1 MIWLRASRTKLFRR
15 FKGHSFFFDSTRR
28 IDRCCQSVPALV
40 FVRYTTEKGI
50 AEEFLFCKPLQT
62 TTKAQDVMGLINDFF
77 EGSNIS
83 WESLVGV
90 CTDGAP
96 ARLGSRS
103 VFVTLVKQKN
113 PAVESTHCLIHKE
126 VLASRT
132 LPKNFKQH
140 LETVINDVNFTK
152 GSALSTRLF
161 RRLCEGMGADHES
174 LLFHT
179 QVRWLSKGNMLQRVL
194 ELFDEVVAF
203 LRAQENVV
211 LLEALEDEFFRVRLS
226 YLSDIFS
233 ALNELNRKLQGKGTN
248 ILFQSD
254 KIRAFVAKL
263 ELWKKRAGS
272 GSFSSFLALNEC
284 VEDMEDGLPDPIA
297 EDIKQHLEG
306 LEEEFKYY
314 FPGIKNESNE
324 NKLIRDPFQRNV
336 DVPDAWQEEFLDLK
350 NDSPAKDAFQNMELE
365 EFWTQVRGT
374 YPLLATNA
382 LRILVQ
388 FSSTYLCETGFSALV
403 HLKTKAR
410 NKLEVE
416 ADLRCALS
424 ITPPD
429 IEGLVIGKQC
439 QKSH

>member
-1 MIWLRASRTKLFRR
+1 MPIPTMQTSITSLSPMRSGGIDVNNTLGEVTLLLKVVITRRRIYQDSNTTEERQWEVKKEIGLAEKLGRETPLRKDRHFGALTSLVTAAATLVTDPQLWWPDTVHR
-15 FKGHSFFFDSTRR
+15 FKISQRDYGNTLKSLEGSWD
-28 IDRCCQSVPALV
+28 
-40 FVRYTTEKGI
+40 
-50 AEEFLFCKPLQT
+50 EEGLEPLPHTT

-77 EGSNIS
+77 EDSNFS

-90 CTDGAP
+90 CTDGAL
-96 ARLGSRS
+96 AMLGSRS
-103 VFVTLVKQKN
+103 WFVMLVKQKN

-140 LETVINDVNFTK
+140 LETVINVVNFIK
-152 GSALSTRLF
+152 GSALNTRLF
-161 RRLCEGMGADHES
+161 RRLCEGMEADHES

-179 QVRWLSKGNMLQRVL
+179 QVRWLSKRNMLQRVL

-211 LLEALEDEFFRVRLS
+211 LLEALEGEFFRVRLS

-284 VEDMEDGLPDPIA
+284 VEDMEDGLLDPIA

-306 LEEEFKYY
+306 LEEEFNYY

-336 DVPDAWQEEFLDLK
+336 DDVPDAWQEEFLDLK
-350 NDSPAKDAFQNMELE
+350 NDSAAKDAF
-365 EFWTQVRGT
+365 
-374 YPLLATNA
+374 
-382 LRILVQ
+382 
-388 FSSTYLCETGFSALV
+388 
-403 HLKTKAR
+403 
-410 NKLEVE
+410 
-416 ADLRCALS
+416 
-424 ITPPD
+424 
-429 IEGLVIGKQC
+429 
-439 QKSH
+439 

>member
-1 MIWLRASRTKLFRR
+1 M
-15 FKGHSFFFDSTRR
+15 
-28 IDRCCQSVPALV
+28 
-40 FVRYTTEKGI
+40 
-50 AEEFLFCKPLQT
+50 
-62 TTKAQDVMGLINDFF
+62 
-77 EGSNIS
+77 
-83 WESLVGV
+83 
-90 CTDGAP
+90 
-96 ARLGSRS
+96 LGSRS

-152 GSALSTRLF
+152 SSALSTRLF

-254 KIRAFVAKL
+254 KIRSFVAKL

-272 GSFSSFLALNEC
+272 GSFS
-284 VEDMEDGLPDPIA
+284 
-297 EDIKQHLEG
+297 
-306 LEEEFKYY
+306 
-314 FPGIKNESNE
+314 
-324 NKLIRDPFQRNV
+324 
-336 DVPDAWQEEFLDLK
+336 
-350 NDSPAKDAFQNMELE
+350 
-365 EFWTQVRGT
+365 
-374 YPLLATNA
+374 
-382 LRILVQ
+382 
-388 FSSTYLCETGFSALV
+388 
-403 HLKTKAR
+403 
-410 NKLEVE
+410 
-416 ADLRCALS
+416 
-424 ITPPD
+424 
-429 IEGLVIGKQC
+429 
-439 QKSH
+439 